1 MKFCGEPFNIRRHYS
16 SISGYVYLGFNE
28 AAIQFAPIF
37 STQKD
42 MCTQLIFLFQFA
54 LWFQLYYQ
62 MSFLCWK
69 FEGI

>member
-1 MKFCGEPFNIRRHYS
+1 MKFCGEPFNIRGHYS

-42 MCTQLIFLFQFA
+42 PAHFSVSVRSLISAVLSNVFFML
-54 LWFQLYYQ
+54 
-62 MSFLCWK
+62 K
-69 FEGI
+69 V